1 MKLFSLLETK
11 YNNFTSSVKDYLSKA
26 LSDYGD
32 NYGNSTVFGQLINVL
47 SGVVQ
52 NVMMYLEDALV
63 EQNKWTAQRK
73 KSVYGLAA
81 QTGYKPDFGSA
92 TGVQIKLNFTPTNQQ
107 MLNVIIRN
115 REPLTCTQN
124 GLNYNIILPQ
134 ESIVLDVSKDPST
147 KYLYAVQGTFDSQS
161 FTANGGPYYTQNF
174 KFVGNLDVKYMYVY
188 VNNELW
194 EYVPS
199 LYDMNPLG
207 HQYTYQAGYY
217 GGIDLI
223 FGNGVHGQQLYS
235 GDVIRVVYLI
245 HDGELGNLNGNTN
258 TYFIFNE
265 NLGDIAGNSTD
276 GNNIFIVTM
285 ATNDGVT
292 SGSNSE
298 SIENVRSNI
307 GYNSRSLVFASPEN
321 YKHFLSKFSF
331 VGYNRTWSEPGS
343 LIVNTLAMK
352 NYQLNLNNNLDYYN
366 LTESDFLLTDT
377 QKNSIINAVKE
388 NGNQLAG
395 ITYNIIDPEICK
407 YFLTIYVKLKS
418 NKYDKLFVESEIRKV
433 VADFFINVEND
444 QFIPKSDIEKAI
456 LDKVEGV
463 DGLNCYF
470 ISKKNEDAIQSRQY
484 VKKTY
489 VWDPL
494 HGRYDIK
501 TETVYLYPGENPNLG
516 LDSHGNILL
525 ESDYEYPVLM
535 QGWDWL
541 NDQEQEVDVTDPLS
555 IIFE

>member
-1 MKLFSLLETK
+1 MWE
-11 YNNFTSSVKDYLSKA
+11 YA
-26 LSDYGD
+26 P
-32 NYGNSTVFGQLINVL
+32 
-47 SGVVQ
+47 
-52 NVMMYLEDALV
+52 
-63 EQNKWTAQRK
+63 
-73 KSVYGLAA
+73 SVY
-81 QTGYKPDFGSA
+81 
-92 TGVQIKLNFTPTNQQ
+92 
-107 MLNVIIRN
+107 
-115 REPLTCTQN
+115 
-124 GLNYNIILPQ
+124 
-134 ESIVLDVSKDPST
+134 
-147 KYLYAVQGTFDSQS
+147 
-161 FTANGGPYYTQNF
+161 
-174 KFVGNLDVKYMYVY
+174 
-188 VNNELW
+188 
-194 EYVPS
+194 
-199 LYDMNPLG
+199 DMSPLG

-223 FGNGVHGQQLYS
+223 FGNGVHGQQLNT
-235 GDVIRVVYLI
+235 GDTIRVVYLI
-245 HDGELGNLNGNTN
+245 HDGELGNLNSNTN
-258 TYFIFNE
+258 TYFIFND

-276 GNNIFIVTM
+276 GNNIFVVTL

-321 YKHFLSKFSF
+321 YKYFLSKFSF

-343 LIVNTLAMK
+343 LIINTLAMK

-366 LTESDFLLTDT
+366 LNEKDFLLSDT
-377 QKNSIINAVKE
+377 QKSSIINAVKE

-418 NKYDKLFVESEIRKV
+418 KKYDKHFVESEIRKT
-433 VADFFINVEND
+433 VADFFINIEND

-470 ISKKNEDAIQSRQY
+470 ISEKNERAIQTRQY
-484 VKKTY
+484 DKKTY
-489 VWDPL
+489 VWDPIN
-494 HGRYDIK
+494 GRYIVK
-501 TETVYLYPGENPNLG
+501 TETVYLYNGENPHLG

-535 QGWDWL
+535 GGWDWL
-541 NDQEQEVDVTDPLS
+541 NKQNDEVDVINPLN